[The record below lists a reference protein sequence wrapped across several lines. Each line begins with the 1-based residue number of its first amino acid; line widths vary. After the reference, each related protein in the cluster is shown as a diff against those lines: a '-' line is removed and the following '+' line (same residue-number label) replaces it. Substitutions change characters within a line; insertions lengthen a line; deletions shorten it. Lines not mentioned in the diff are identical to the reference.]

1 MILPKILHDIMV
13 RHFTSIPKM
22 CALPIKAV
30 YWCSVDWLSNL
41 WGLTSAVCQP
51 VAPID
56 TDNGWSL
63 HVVLANDC
71 YYCSLQQLLHLS
83 LISKTSCVAVR
94 VYYFVWNTLQICVW
108 VPCESHSYRTHW
120 LNLSLHWFSLFK
132 GNSVSL
138 HQKAVQSGRECLKLA
153 LSTCVRKLGFV
164 KLWFSK
170 SSRLHTKHCH
180 ISYLVVKLYTGCT
193 YVLFFVLRNAGQ
205 YLCHVLPGLPLSF
218 VLCMS

>member
-1 MILPKILHDIMV
+1 MNILQLASYIAPVSKKPGSKLACRHQGEQVDKGLYTTWRMILPKILHDIMV

-41 WGLTSAVCQP
+41 WGLISAVCQP

-108 VPCESHSYRTHW
+108 VLCESHSYRTHW

-138 HQKAVQSGRECLKLA
+138 H
-153 LSTCVRKLGFV
+153 
-164 KLWFSK
+164 
-170 SSRLHTKHCH
+170 
-180 ISYLVVKLYTGCT
+180 
-193 YVLFFVLRNAGQ
+193 
-205 YLCHVLPGLPLSF
+205 
-218 VLCMS
+218 